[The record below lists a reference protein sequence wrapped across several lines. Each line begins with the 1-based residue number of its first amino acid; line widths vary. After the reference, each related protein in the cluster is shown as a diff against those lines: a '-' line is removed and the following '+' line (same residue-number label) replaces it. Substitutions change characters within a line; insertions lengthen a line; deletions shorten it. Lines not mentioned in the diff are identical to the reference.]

1 MTGKIFLDH
10 KKILLVDDE
19 PDVLEVLAELLSTC
33 EITTAESFEKAKFLL
48 ENQTFDITILDI
60 MGVDGYK
67 LLDIA
72 KEHDVISVML
82 TAHALSPDH
91 IIRSYKMGAASYLP
105 KDEMVN
111 IAVFLEDIL
120 EAKEKGKSTWGRWI
134 GRLASVWDKKFGPD
148 WREKEKDFWKEFP
161 TL

>member
-1 MTGKIFLDH
+1 MTGKTFLDH
-10 KKILLVDDE
+10 KKIILVDDE
-19 PDVLEVLAELLSTC
+19 ADVLEVLSELLSTC
-33 EITTAESFEKAKFLL
+33 DITMAESFEKAKSLL
-48 ENQTFDITILDI
+48 ENQPFDIAILDI

-72 KEHDVISVML
+72 KEHDVIPVML

-111 IAVFLEDIL
+111 ISVFLEDIL
-120 EAKEKGKSTWGRWI
+120 EAKEKGKSTWWRWI

-148 WREKEKDFWKEFP
+148 WREKEKDFWREFP